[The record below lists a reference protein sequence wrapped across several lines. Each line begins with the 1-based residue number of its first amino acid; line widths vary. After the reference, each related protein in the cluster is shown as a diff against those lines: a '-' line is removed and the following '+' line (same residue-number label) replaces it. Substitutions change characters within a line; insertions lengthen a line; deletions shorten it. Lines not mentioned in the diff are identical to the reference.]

1 MLLKKLFYVSNN
13 NLEQLF
19 SLYHR
24 EPLKNLMEIPKQ
36 RLPIA
41 YIELIAVLAGFCV
54 FSQSQKN
61 TVVKL
66 YTDNTDVVAW
76 LQKSRCR
83 AGLGFK
89 ILSAIEYFKRSYRLK
104 ICTRHIPGK
113 HNNTADLLSRGKIPS
128 WLQRYG
134 IKREVN
140 LKHLF
145 RLIRNPLRFWIASK

>member
-1 MLLKKLFYVSNN
+1 
-13 NLEQLF
+13 
-19 SLYHR
+19 
-24 EPLKNLMEIPKQ
+24 MEIPNR

-66 YTDNTDVVAW
+66 YTVVAW
-76 LQKSRCR
+76 LKKSRCR

-113 HNNTADLLSRGKIPS
+113 HNNTADLLSRGVIPS
-128 WLQRYG
+128 WLRRYG
-134 IKREVN
+134 IRREVN
-140 LKHLF
+140 LKDLF
-145 RLIRNPLRFWIASK
+145 RLIKNPLRFWISSK

>member
-1 MLLKKLFYVSNN
+1 MVPNKDLQ
-13 NLEQLF
+13 QLF
-19 SLYHR
+19 SLYYR
-24 EPLKNLMEIPKQ
+24 EPLKNLMEIPNR

-83 AGLGFK
+83 AG
-89 ILSAIEYFKRSYRLK
+89 
-104 ICTRHIPGK
+104 
-113 HNNTADLLSRGKIPS
+113 
-128 WLQRYG
+128 
-134 IKREVN
+134 
-140 LKHLF
+140 
-145 RLIRNPLRFWIASK
+145 